1 MKHLKRIDE
10 AVGTINER
18 RASAESLLKAVVNG
32 DAKDVEGITLSK
44 AMADAYLAWLQQ
56 STYGKKFS
64 GLPFYKLFDASFNW
78 GIERYIDSK
87 LKGELKELKA
97 QAKSMKEGKE
107 LNEGKMWNDVAKI
120 MDKALKQADVP
131 LSYARDYVKSL
142 ERMAKKNSK
151 KFFDEYGNFSE
162 DDFIEDVEYNMANES
177 KVNEGPDYDEAKYQM
192 DKIFGD
198 DQESIE
204 TFQDIED
211 NGTVKDMVDYINNWG
226 NEEEL
231 NRYGIRSDAHIKK
244 FAKKIME
251 NVVNEAK
258 NFADLSMKVSDL
270 IASFDDMDSIDLA
283 GMFELNGVFDESEA
297 TGDKILAIWKK
308 NKTKTIIIKTT
319 YSDNTYDH
327 EFNIGKD
334 TFICTTSIPWE
345 EWKDIKF
352 KVLENM
358 LNVVTEAAPKMKKNV
373 EAENIQELMNQIAN
387 AQKGGGSGRYGKEFD
402 KAKTKALRAI
412 KDMVMYSK
420 IGI

>member
-64 GLPFYKLFDASFNW
+64 ALPFYKLFDASFNW

-107 LNEGKMWNDVAKI
+107 LNEGKMWNDIAKI

-162 DDFIEDVEYNMANES
+162 DDFIEDVEYNLANES
-177 KVNEGPDYDEAKYQM
+177 VTEGNKYSVEYS
-192 DKIFGD
+192 D
-198 DQESIE
+198 
-204 TFQDIED
+204 
-211 NGTVKDMVDYINNWG
+211 
-226 NEEEL
+226 
-231 NRYGIRSDAHIKK
+231 GIRGSKEFRNESDAIKH
-244 FAKKIME
+244 AKE
-251 NVVNEAK
+251 
-258 NFADLSMKVSDL
+258 LSKDKSIQFVSVHKPGMHSTASKEDL
-270 IASFDDMDSIDLA
+270 IAWYGKGSYWDNVSKKDKEVA
-283 GMFELNGVFDESEA
+283 ELQ
-297 TGDKILAIWKK
+297 
-308 NKTKTIIIKTT
+308 
-319 YSDNTYDH
+319 
-327 EFNIGKD
+327 
-334 TFICTTSIPWE
+334 
-345 EWKDIKF
+345 
-352 KVLENM
+352 LEN
-358 LNVVTEAAPKMKKNV
+358 LAVTEAAPKMKKN
-373 EAENIQELMNQIAN
+373 EDAIYLQELMNKVAN
-387 AQKGGGSGRYGKEFD
+387 AQKGGSGSRYGKEFD
-402 KAKTKALRAI
+402 KSKTKALRAI
-412 KDMVMYSK
+412 KDMVMYST

>member
-64 GLPFYKLFDASFNW
+64 ALPFYKLFDASFNW

-107 LNEGKMWNDVAKI
+107 LNEGKMWSDIAKI

-177 KVNEGPDYDEAKYQM
+177 
-192 DKIFGD
+192 
-198 DQESIE
+198 
-204 TFQDIED
+204 
-211 NGTVKDMVDYINNWG
+211 
-226 NEEEL
+226 
-231 NRYGIRSDAHIKK
+231 
-244 FAKKIME
+244 
-251 NVVNEAK
+251 
-258 NFADLSMKVSDL
+258 
-270 IASFDDMDSIDLA
+270 
-283 GMFELNGVFDESEA
+283 
-297 TGDKILAIWKK
+297 
-308 NKTKTIIIKTT
+308 
-319 YSDNTYDH
+319 
-327 EFNIGKD
+327 
-334 TFICTTSIPWE
+334 
-345 EWKDIKF
+345 
-352 KVLENM
+352 
-358 LNVVTEAAPKMKKNV
+358 VTEAAPKMKKNV